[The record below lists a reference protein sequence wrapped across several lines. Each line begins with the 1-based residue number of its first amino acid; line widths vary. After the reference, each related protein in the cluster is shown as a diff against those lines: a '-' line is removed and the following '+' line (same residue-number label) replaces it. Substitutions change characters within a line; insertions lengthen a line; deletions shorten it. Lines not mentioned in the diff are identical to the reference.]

1 MICPIP
7 ESALINKCFSN
18 WNEVGWDW
26 WELRFSNI
34 DITWGWRLNF
44 LSSRIFCYLRYGID
58 FLTKAK
64 LPRSSCRALEEVC
77 FKYSSLHWGWMSKLH
92 CPLLH
97 NKYIAED
104 QGLSHLFCVALEET
118 HFKYFWTVDFLAL
131 LSGMILISSKICS
144 FS

>member
-7 ESALINKCFSN
+7 ESALIKCFSN

-26 WELRFSNI
+26 WELHFSNI

-44 LSSRIFCYLRYGID
+44 LSSQIFCNLRYGID

-104 QGLSHLFCVALEET
+104 QGLSHS
-118 HFKYFWTVDFLAL
+118 WTVDFLAI